1 MTTFEIR
8 NLSARQSKFVRALA
22 AHGVRGPVVTRQELK
37 SVCDATGIY
46 ACPPS
51 WITQD
56 SGRALDMRGEY
67 DLPELVELIS
77 AEGVPQLVRDTDEE
91 LAPLPAPPSTI
102 GLQGGANAPTPAAIN
117 APAAASANLA
127 ASIMGATGGDRA
139 TLIPDKIKTY
149 VPWGH
154 FDSIKKIIDSNMFYP
169 VFVTGLSGNGKTTGI
184 EQACAAAGREC
195 FRVNITKATD
205 EDDLLGGFRLID
217 GETKFVY
224 GPVVEAMKRG
234 AVLLLDEI
242 DLAGLGIMCLQS
254 VLEGKGVFLK
264 KTNEWIT
271 PAAGFTVFATA
282 NTKGKGSDDG
292 RFIGTG
298 AMNEAFL
305 DRFPV
310 TLEQEY
316 APRSTEKKI
325 VRKAMKSLGCDD
337 ESFAINLTKWA
348 DTIRKSFYEG
358 AVDEIITTRRLIDIV
373 KANAIFGDKMTAIN
387 MAVSRFDDETKEGFI
402 SLYTKIDAEVVM
414 ADESETQTEGGASSD
429 CPFE

>member
-8 NLSARQSKFVRALA
+8 NLSARQIKFVTALA

-102 GLQGGANAPTPAAIN
+102 GLQGGANAPTPV
-117 APAAASANLA
+117 AASANLA

-316 APRSTEKKI
+316 APRTTEKKI

-414 ADESETQTEGGASSD
+414 ADESETQAEGGASSD

>member
-1 MTTFEIR
+1 MTTFELR

-22 AHGVRGPVVTRQELK
+22 AHGVRGPIVSRQNLK
-37 SVCDATGIY
+37 MACDASGIY

-56 SGRALDMRGEY
+56 SGRAMEQRGTY
-67 DLPELVELIS
+67 LLPELVQLID
-77 AEGVPQLVRDTDEE
+77 AEGVPELVRDTEQV
-91 LAPLPAPPSTI
+91 LAAPPSTI
-102 GLQGGANAPTPAAIN
+102 GLQGGANAPTPAPAAIN
-117 APAAASANLA
+117 APATASANLA

-139 TLIPDKIKTY
+139 TLIPETIKTY

-414 ADESETQTEGGASSD
+414 ADESETQAEGGVSSD

>member
-1 MTTFEIR
+1 MTTFKLR

-67 DLPELVELIS
+67 DLPELVQLIS
-77 AEGVPQLVRDTDEE
+77 AEGVPQMVRDTDEE

-414 ADESETQTEGGASSD
+414 ADESETQAEGGVSSD

>member
-37 SVCDATGIY
+37 SVCDATSIY

-67 DLPELVELIS
+67 DLPELVQLIA
-77 AEGVPQLVRDTDEE
+77 AEGVPQMVRDTDEV
-91 LAPLPAPPSTI
+91 LAAPAP
-102 GLQGGANAPTPAAIN
+102 APAPAAIN

-310 TLEQEY
+310 TMEQEY

-325 VRKAMKSLGCDD
+325 VTKAMKSLNAEDKT
-337 ESFAINLTKWA
+337 FADCLTKWA
-348 DTIRKSFYEG
+348 ETIRKSFFEG

-414 ADESETQTEGGASSD
+414 APEGETQSEGGASSD

>member
-1 MTTFEIR
+1 M
-8 NLSARQSKFVRALA
+8 SKFTKKQSLFIEA
-22 AHGVRGPVVTRQELK
+22 AVPFVESGEVNPESVDKNQLQEIADVAEVGFPYWITRKNAGYKVGRGLFRIPVNGVAAVKETTTSKSKTTKVVEPVVDSTLSLAKGTVEKVSNVPEKDSLFVPQGHYK
-37 SVCDATGIY
+37 SVE
-46 ACPPS
+46 S
-51 WITQD
+51 
-56 SGRALDMRGEY
+56 
-67 DLPELVELIS
+67 V
-77 AEGVPQLVRDTDEE
+77 
-91 LAPLPAPPSTI
+91 
-102 GLQGGANAPTPAAIN
+102 
-117 APAAASANLA
+117 
-127 ASIMGATGGDRA
+127 
-139 TLIPDKIKTY
+139 IK
-149 VPWGH
+149 
-154 FDSIKKIIDSNMFYP
+154 SKQFYP

-316 APRSTEKKI
+316 APRTTEKKI

-337 ESFAINLTKWA
+337 EAFAINLTKWA

-414 ADESETQTEGGASSD
+414 ADESETPAEGGASSD

>member
-1 MTTFEIR
+1 MTTFELR
-8 NLSARQSKFVRALA
+8 NLSVRQSKFVRALA
-22 AHGVRGPVVTRQELK
+22 AHGVRGPVVSRQELK
-37 SVCDATGIY
+37 SVCDASQIY

-56 SGRALDMRGEY
+56 SGRALDVRGEY

-102 GLQGGANAPTPAAIN
+102 GLQGGANAPTPV
-117 APAAASANLA
+117 AASANLA

-139 TLIPDKIKTY
+139 TLIPSKIKTY

-310 TLEQEY
+310 TMEQEY
-316 APRSTEKKI
+316 APRTTEKKI
-325 VRKAMKSLGCDD
+325 VRKAMKALGCDD
-337 ESFAINLTKWA
+337 DAFATNLTKWA

-414 ADESETQTEGGASSD
+414 ADESETPAEGGASSD

>member
-1 MTTFEIR
+1 MTTLKL
-8 NLSARQSKFVRALA
+8 NKLSARQHKFVRALA
-22 AHGVRGPVVTRQELK
+22 ASGVRGPVVSRQELK
-37 SVCDATGIY
+37 SACDASQIY

-56 SGRALDMRGEY
+56 SSRALDMRGEY

-77 AEGVPQLVRDTDEE
+77 AEGTPEVVRDTEE
-91 LAPLPAPPSTI
+91 ILAPAPA
-102 GLQGGANAPTPAAIN
+102 AAAIN

-139 TLIPDKIKTY
+139 TLIPSVIKTY

-184 EQACAAAGREC
+184 EQACAASGREC

-310 TLEQEY
+310 TMEQEY

-325 VRKAMKSLGCDD
+325 VTKAMKSLNAEDKP
-337 ESFAINLTKWA
+337 FADCLTKWA
-348 DTIRKSFYEG
+348 ETIRKSFFEG

-414 ADESETQTEGGASSD
+414 ADESETPAEGGASSD

>member
-1 MTTFEIR
+1 MTTFKLR

-310 TLEQEY
+310 TMEQEY

-414 ADESETQTEGGASSD
+414 ADESETPSEGGASSD

>member
-1 MTTFEIR
+1 MTTFELR

-22 AHGVRGPVVTRQELK
+22 AHGVRGPIVSRQNLK
-37 SVCDATGIY
+37 MACDASGIY

-56 SGRALDMRGEY
+56 SGRAMEQRGTY
-67 DLPELVELIS
+67 LLPELVQLID
-77 AEGVPQLVRDTDEE
+77 AEGVPELVRDTEQV
-91 LAPLPAPPSTI
+91 LAAPPSTI
-102 GLQGGANAPTPAAIN
+102 GLQGGANAPTPAPAAIN
-117 APAAASANLA
+117 APATASANLA

-414 ADESETQTEGGASSD
+414 ADESETQAEGGVSSD

>member
-1 MTTFEIR
+1 MTTLKL
-8 NLSARQSKFVRALA
+8 NKLSARQHKFVRALA
-22 AHGVRGPVVTRQELK
+22 ASGVRGPVVSRQELK
-37 SVCDATGIY
+37 SACDASQIY

-56 SGRALDMRGEY
+56 SSRALDMRGEY

-77 AEGVPQLVRDTDEE
+77 AEGTPEVVRDTEE
-91 LAPLPAPPSTI
+91 ILAPAPA
-102 GLQGGANAPTPAAIN
+102 AAAIN

-139 TLIPDKIKTY
+139 TLIPSVIKTY

-154 FDSIKKIIDSNMFYP
+154 FNSIKKIIDSNMFYP

-184 EQACAAAGREC
+184 EQACAASGREC

-310 TLEQEY
+310 TMEQEY

-325 VRKAMKSLGCDD
+325 VTKAMKSLNAEDKT
-337 ESFAINLTKWA
+337 FADCLTKWA
-348 DTIRKSFYEG
+348 ETIRKSFFEG

-414 ADESETQTEGGASSD
+414 ADESETPAEGGASSD

>member
-1 MTTFEIR
+1 MTTLKL
-8 NLSARQSKFVRALA
+8 NKLSARQHKFVRALA
-22 AHGVRGPVVTRQELK
+22 ASGVRGPVVSRQELK
-37 SVCDATGIY
+37 SACDASQIY

-56 SGRALDMRGEY
+56 SSRALDMRGEY

-77 AEGVPQLVRDTDEE
+77 AEGVPQVVRDTDEM
-91 LAPLPAPPSTI
+91 LAAPPSTI
-102 GLQGGANAPTPAAIN
+102 GLKGGANAPTPV
-117 APAAASANLA
+117 AASANLA

-139 TLIPDKIKTY
+139 TLIPNKIKTY

-184 EQACAAAGREC
+184 EQACAASGREC

-310 TLEQEY
+310 TMEQEY

-325 VRKAMKSLGCDD
+325 VTKAMKSLNAEDKT
-337 ESFAINLTKWA
+337 FADCLTKWA
-348 DTIRKSFYEG
+348 ETIRKSFFEG

-387 MAVSRFDDETKEGFI
+387 MAVSRFDDETKEGFL

-414 ADESETQTEGGASSD
+414 APEGETPSEGGASSD

>member
-1 MTTFEIR
+1 
-8 NLSARQSKFVRALA
+8 
-22 AHGVRGPVVTRQELK
+22 
-37 SVCDATGIY
+37 
-46 ACPPS
+46 
-51 WITQD
+51 
-56 SGRALDMRGEY
+56 
-67 DLPELVELIS
+67 
-77 AEGVPQLVRDTDEE
+77 
-91 LAPLPAPPSTI
+91 
-102 GLQGGANAPTPAAIN
+102 
-117 APAAASANLA
+117 
-127 ASIMGATGGDRA
+127 MGATGGDRA

-271 PAAGFTVFATA
+271 LLLVSPCSPLPTPRVKVATM
-282 NTKGKGSDDG
+282 DDSSV
-292 RFIGTG
+292 
-298 AMNEAFL
+298 L
-305 DRFPV
+305 
-310 TLEQEY
+310 
-316 APRSTEKKI
+316 
-325 VRKAMKSLGCDD
+325 VR
-337 ESFAINLTKWA
+337 
-348 DTIRKSFYEG
+348 
-358 AVDEIITTRRLIDIV
+358 
-373 KANAIFGDKMTAIN
+373 
-387 MAVSRFDDETKEGFI
+387 
-402 SLYTKIDAEVVM
+402 
-414 ADESETQTEGGASSD
+414 
-429 CPFE
+429 

>member
-1 MTTFEIR
+1 
-8 NLSARQSKFVRALA
+8 
-22 AHGVRGPVVTRQELK
+22 
-37 SVCDATGIY
+37 
-46 ACPPS
+46 
-51 WITQD
+51 
-56 SGRALDMRGEY
+56 
-67 DLPELVELIS
+67 
-77 AEGVPQLVRDTDEE
+77 
-91 LAPLPAPPSTI
+91 
-102 GLQGGANAPTPAAIN
+102 
-117 APAAASANLA
+117 
-127 ASIMGATGGDRA
+127 
-139 TLIPDKIKTY
+139 
-149 VPWGH
+149 
-154 FDSIKKIIDSNMFYP
+154 
-169 VFVTGLSGNGKTTGI
+169 
-184 EQACAAAGREC
+184 
-195 FRVNITKATD
+195 VNITKATD

-310 TLEQEY
+310 TMEQEY

-325 VRKAMKSLGCDD
+325 VTKAMKSLNAEDKT
-337 ESFAINLTKWA
+337 FADCLTKWA
-348 DTIRKSFYEG
+348 ETIRKSFFEG

-414 ADESETQTEGGASSD
+414 APEGETQSEGGVSSD